1 MSNYWTDNRII
12 EKYTNILGSKYA
24 AIMYVAKTSRKIAE
38 ENNNVISHSSALNY
52 VVTGERPKILDSK
65 IDLRSYEDKV
75 FDNAL
80 DILKYVDDEDV
91 CKAVV
96 SSIEESR
103 KLLHLIY
110 VYKNVDDDPRMS
122 RIRILCRLIWEDA
135 NTAL

>member
-1 MSNYWTDNRII
+1 M
-12 EKYTNILGSKYA
+12 
-24 AIMYVAKTSRKIAE
+24 
-38 ENNNVISHSSALNY
+38 ISHSSALNY